1 MIGIIYQLKESRLYS
16 CFFFCDIKG
25 NNESV
30 FTFDSFTKIS
40 FDLSIKLPLFR
51 SLVTLQLITVIIV
64 ITNNAIFVI
73 NFFTLQL

>member
-1 MIGIIYQLKESRLYS
+1 MIDIIYQLKESRLYS
-16 CFFFCDIKG
+16 CF
-25 NNESV
+25 
-30 FTFDSFTKIS
+30 TFDPFTKIS